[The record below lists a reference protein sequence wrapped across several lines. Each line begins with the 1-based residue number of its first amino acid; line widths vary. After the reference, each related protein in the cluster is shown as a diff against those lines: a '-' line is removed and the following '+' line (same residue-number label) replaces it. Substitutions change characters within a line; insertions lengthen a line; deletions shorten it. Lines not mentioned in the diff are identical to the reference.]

1 MRDTISEAAK
11 MQNAIVLLLV
21 ILSMGVFAGS
31 TRAQRPVSFAASDGL
46 NIHAVYYP
54 GPSASAPIILLFHQ
68 ASSNFWEYAP
78 IAPRL
83 VSAGFSCLAID
94 QRSGDDMWGH
104 KNQTAAQL
112 NHPAGY
118 LDALPDLEAAFAW
131 ARKQDP
137 SRKIIVWGSS
147 YSASL
152 VFLVT
157 AKHPGEVA
165 GLLSFS
171 PGEYFDNK
179 HLIGDAAA
187 KVNIPVFVTGKD
199 NEEWEAARPIFDSV
213 PDAKDK
219 VQYIPKTAG
228 VHGSST
234 LRDDRNPRGAA
245 ENWSA
250 VLGFLKQ
257 FQP

>member
-1 MRDTISEAAK
+1 
-11 MQNAIVLLLV
+11 MQNATVLLLV

-31 TRAQRPVSFAASDGL
+31 TRAQQPVSFAASDGMK
-46 NIHAVYYP
+46 IHAVYYP
-54 GPSASAPIILLFHQ
+54 GSSASAPIILLFHQ
-68 ASSNFWEYAP
+68 ASSNYWEYAP

-104 KNQTAAQL
+104 KNETAAQL
-112 NHPAGY
+112 NHPVGY

-137 SRKIIVWGSS
+137 SRKVIVWGSS
-147 YSASL
+147 YSSSL
-152 VFLVT
+152 VFVLA
-157 AKHPGEVA
+157 AKHPDEIA
-165 GLLSFS
+165 GLLAFS
-171 PGEYFDNK
+171 PGEYFDND
-179 HLIGDAAA
+179 HLIRDAAA
-187 KVNIPVFVTGKD
+187 KVNIPVFVDSAKD
-199 NEEWEAARPIFDSV
+199 AKEEDAARSILDAV
-213 PDAKDK
+213 PDTKDK
-219 VQYIPKTAG
+219 VQFVPQIAG
-228 VHGSST
+228 VHGAST

-245 ENWSA
+245 ENWSG